1 MAHTP
6 TTHSESRIVNVARRR
21 RESHEAASDAG
32 NGKRRKVQ
40 RACDSC
46 KSRKR
51 KCSGEQ
57 PCPLCVSQGLICTY
71 ITPHGRH
78 QALQP
83 ANGLTV
89 GASNYNLGS
98 DSHPPWPGETLS
110 LSRPGD
116 AFNTNDTS
124 RAASPDGEGITPA
137 GYQGPT
143 STFSFLRRAWRRFG
157 MAELSDLNP
166 ESREEVSIFAYGDR
180 RAPALGDT
188 TELQLPNRDVTSAMT
203 SRYFDFA
210 APTYRYLHRPTFESW
225 LLRYHEQQ
233 DMRQEKLRPI
243 RQAIVLMVLATA
255 CLYNVDTISDT
266 PPSTPAESR
275 KAERNDS
282 HLRMGETLYQAA
294 QQKIVS
300 EAGRP
305 CLESVQARLAT
316 SLYQLNTSRLN
327 QAWYTLG
334 STYQLALSIGI
345 HRARAPT
352 SGEPSKIIRECQ
364 RRCFWA
370 VHMLDTYL
378 SVMLGRPPYINDAY
392 VDQRY
397 PEIVDDNDLLSA
409 GSITRS
415 IPKDCIQAAPVMH
428 AKLTRIVKEALKE
441 QALSHPARDQHMIA
455 TAQRLGLEV
464 EQWQKQLPLF
474 LSGGIHPS
482 SLVPIFRRQLTVLQ
496 IGCAHAVMIIT
507 RPLLS
512 GQQTEPAL
520 MQPHIEKCLS
530 AAKFVL
536 DSVLDLAI
544 DNNLI
549 PAFWNTQYVTF
560 NALTIVYVWI
570 MQRKQGRLSVVS
582 TQYDEASMFE
592 LAKSVQA
599 HLARATNTNAP
610 SLRYSIILEE
620 LQQEL
625 QCILDRPEVN
635 HTRTAVDGFEEDYAQ
650 PECADLTLETRQWDG
665 LDMDFPLDPELWMQ
679 LDTLLFSTIDSEPLR
694 D

>member
-1 MAHTP
+1 
-6 TTHSESRIVNVARRR
+6 
-21 RESHEAASDAG
+21 
-32 NGKRRKVQ
+32 
-40 RACDSC
+40 
-46 KSRKR
+46 
-51 KCSGEQ
+51 
-57 PCPLCVSQGLICTY
+57 
-71 ITPHGRH
+71 
-78 QALQP
+78 
-83 ANGLTV
+83 
-89 GASNYNLGS
+89 
-98 DSHPPWPGETLS
+98 
-110 LSRPGD
+110 
-116 AFNTNDTS
+116 
-124 RAASPDGEGITPA
+124 
-137 GYQGPT
+137 
-143 STFSFLRRAWRRFG
+143 
-157 MAELSDLNP
+157 MAESSELNQ

-180 RAPALGDT
+180 RAPALGQT
-188 TELQLPNRDVTSAMT
+188 TEFQLPARDVTNAMT
-203 SRYFDFA
+203 TRYFDFA
-210 APTYRYLHRPTFESW
+210 APTYRFLHRPTFESW

-233 DMRQEKLRPI
+233 DLHQENLQPI

-255 CLYNVDTISDT
+255 CLYNLESETDT

-275 KAERNDS
+275 KAERNET
-282 HLRMGETLYQAA
+282 HLRIGETFYQAA
-294 QQKIVS
+294 QQKIAD

-334 STYQLALSIGI
+334 STYQLSIGI
-345 HRARAPT
+345 HRAKVPS
-352 SGEPSKIIRECQ
+352 SGEPSKIVRECQ
-364 RRCFWA
+364 RRSFWA
-370 VHMLDTYL
+370 MHMLDTYL
-378 SVMLGRPPYINDAY
+378 SVMLGRPPYINDTY
-392 VDQRY
+392 IDQRY
-397 PEIVDDNDLLSA
+397 PEVVDDNDLLSA
-409 GSITRS
+409 GTITRS

-441 QALSHPARDQHMIA
+441 QALSHPARDQHMIV

-464 EQWQKQLPLF
+464 ELWQKQLPLF

-512 GQQTEPAL
+512 GQQTEPAS

-536 DSVLDLAI
+536 DLVLDLAT

-570 MQRKQGRLSVVS
+570 MQRKQGRLSIIP
-582 TQYDEASMFE
+582 TQYDETSMFE

-599 HLARATNTNAP
+599 HLARATHTNAP

-625 QCILDRPEVN
+625 QCILDRPEISCTRAGVN
-635 HTRTAVDGFEEDYAQ
+635 EFGENPGQ
-650 PECADLTLETRQWDG
+650 PESAELALEARQWDG
-665 LDMDFPLDPELWMQ
+665 LDMDFPLDPELWLQ
-679 LDTLLFSTIDSEPLR
+679 LDTLLFSTVDLEVLH

>member
-1 MAHTP
+1 MALTP
-6 TTHSESRIVNVARRR
+6 TTLCNDSRDSTMRRR
-21 RESHEAASDAG
+21 RESSATAPDAAASA
-32 NGKRRKVQ
+32 KRRKVQ
-40 RACDSC
+40 RACDNC

-57 PCPLCVSQGLICTY
+57 PCPLCVSQGLICTFVS
-71 ITPHGRH
+71 PHGRQQELPH
-78 QALQP
+78 SSNFL
-83 ANGLTV
+83 L
-89 GASNYNLGS
+89 GASYPCLDPS
-98 DSHPPWPGETLS
+98 AQSQWSAES
-110 LSRPGD
+110 VSARRPLAGY
-116 AFNTNDTS
+116 APNTNETS
-124 RAASPDGEGITPA
+124 RAASPNGEGITPA

-143 STFSFLRRAWRRFG
+143 STFSFLRKAWRRFG
-157 MAELSDLNP
+157 MTEPPDSNHD
-166 ESREEVSIFAYGDR
+166 SREEISIFAYGDR
-180 RAPALGDT
+180 RSPALDLPPRSRLPDRGVT
-188 TELQLPNRDVTSAMT
+188 TPLV

-210 APTYRYLHRPTFESW
+210 APTYRFLHRPTLESW
-225 LLRYHEQQ
+225 LSEFHQQ
-233 DMRQEKLRPI
+233 QGSDQEGTAAVIQGEALRPV

-255 CLYNVDTISDT
+255 CLYNV
-266 PPSTPAESR
+266 ESGDETGSR
-275 KAERNDS
+275 SPTNDFGRVDGNHS
-282 HLRMGETLYQAA
+282 HLQLGEALYEAA
-294 QQKIVS
+294 QQSIGG
-300 EAGRP
+300 ETGRP
-305 CLESVQARLAT
+305 RLESVQARLAT

-327 QAWYTLG
+327 QAWHTLG

-345 HRARAPT
+345 HRAKAPGAAGMT
-352 SGEPSKIIRECQ
+352 RILRECQ

-392 VDQRY
+392 VDQRL
-397 PEIVDDNDLLSA
+397 PEIVDDNDILL
-409 GSITRS
+409 TEVTVRS
-415 IPKDCIQAAPVMH
+415 IPKDCVQAAPVMH

-441 QALSHPARDQHMIA
+441 QALLHPARDQHMIA
-455 TAQRLGLEV
+455 TAQRLGVEI
-464 EQWQKQLPLF
+464 EQWRSQLPLF

-482 SLVPIFRRQLTVLQ
+482 SLIPIFRRQLTVLQ

-512 GQQTEPAL
+512 GQLTEPGM

-536 DSVLDLAI
+536 DLVLDLAV

-570 MQRKQGRLSVVS
+570 MQRKQGRLSVIA
-582 TQYDEASMFE
+582 TQHDEMQLFE

-625 QCILDRPEVN
+625 SYSVS
-635 HTRTAVDGFEEDYAQ
+635 
-650 PECADLTLETRQWDG
+650 LETRPWEE
-665 LDMDFPLDPELWMQ
+665 LNMNFPMDPELWLQ
-679 LDTLLFSTIDSEPLR
+679 LDTLLFSTVD
-694 D
+694 

>member
-1 MAHTP
+1 
-6 TTHSESRIVNVARRR
+6 
-21 RESHEAASDAG
+21 
-32 NGKRRKVQ
+32 
-40 RACDSC
+40 
-46 KSRKR
+46 
-51 KCSGEQ
+51 
-57 PCPLCVSQGLICTY
+57 
-71 ITPHGRH
+71 
-78 QALQP
+78 
-83 ANGLTV
+83 
-89 GASNYNLGS
+89 
-98 DSHPPWPGETLS
+98 
-110 LSRPGD
+110 
-116 AFNTNDTS
+116 
-124 RAASPDGEGITPA
+124 
-137 GYQGPT
+137 
-143 STFSFLRRAWRRFG
+143 
-157 MAELSDLNP
+157 MAELSESNS

-180 RAPALGDT
+180 KAPALDNT
-188 TELQLPNRDVTSAMT
+188 TELQLPSRDVTNAMT

-210 APTYRYLHRPTFESW
+210 APTYRFLHRPTFESW

-233 DMRQEKLRPI
+233 DLHQDSLQPI

-255 CLYNVDTISDT
+255 CLYNLESADDTDT
-266 PPSTPAESR
+266 PSSTPAGSR
-275 KAERNDS
+275 KAKRNDN
-282 HLRMGETLYQAA
+282 HLRMCETLYQAA
-294 QQKIVS
+294 QQKIIG
-300 EAGRP
+300 EAGKP

-345 HRARAPT
+345 HRARVPS
-352 SGEPSKIIRECQ
+352 SGDPSRIVRECQ

-378 SVMLGRPPYINDAY
+378 SVMLGRPPYINDTY

-409 GSITRS
+409 GTVTRS

-428 AKLTRIVKEALKE
+428 AKLTRIVKEAVKE
-441 QALSHPARDQHMIA
+441 QALTHTARDQHTIA

-496 IGCAHAVMIIT
+496 LGCAHAVMIIT

-512 GQQTEPAL
+512 GQQIEPAL

-536 DSVLDLAI
+536 DSVLDLAV

-570 MQRKQGRLSVVS
+570 MQRKQGRLSIVS
-582 TQYDEASMFE
+582 TQYDEAGMFE

-625 QCILDRPEVN
+625 QCILDRPEISYA
-635 HTRTAVDGFEEDYAQ
+635 HAAVEGFAEDHGQ
-650 PECADLTLETRQWDG
+650 PESADLALETRQWDG
-665 LDMDFPLDPELWMQ
+665 LDMDFPLDPELWLQ
-679 LDTLLFSTIDSEPLR
+679 LDTLLFSTVDSEIPS

>member
-1 MAHTP
+1 
-6 TTHSESRIVNVARRR
+6 
-21 RESHEAASDAG
+21 
-32 NGKRRKVQ
+32 
-40 RACDSC
+40 
-46 KSRKR
+46 
-51 KCSGEQ
+51 
-57 PCPLCVSQGLICTY
+57 
-71 ITPHGRH
+71 
-78 QALQP
+78 
-83 ANGLTV
+83 
-89 GASNYNLGS
+89 
-98 DSHPPWPGETLS
+98 
-110 LSRPGD
+110 
-116 AFNTNDTS
+116 
-124 RAASPDGEGITPA
+124 
-137 GYQGPT
+137 
-143 STFSFLRRAWRRFG
+143 
-157 MAELSDLNP
+157 MAELSELNS
-166 ESREEVSIFAYGDR
+166 ESREEVSVFAYGDR
-180 RAPALGDT
+180 IAPALGNT
-188 TELQLPNRDVTSAMT
+188 TELQLPNRDVTNAMT

-210 APTYRYLHRPTFESW
+210 APTYRFLHRPTFESW

-233 DMRQEKLRPI
+233 ISHQESLQPI

-255 CLYNVDTISDT
+255 CLYNLESADETGT
-266 PPSTPAESR
+266 PSSTSPDSR

-294 QQKIVS
+294 QQKITG
-300 EAGRP
+300 ETGRP

-334 STYQLALSIGI
+334 STYQLALSTGI
-345 HRARAPT
+345 HRARVPS
-352 SGEPSKIIRECQ
+352 SGEPSKIVRECQ

-378 SVMLGRPPYINDAY
+378 SVMLGRPPYINDTY

-409 GSITRS
+409 GTITRS

-428 AKLTRIVKEALKE
+428 AKLTRIVKEAVKE
-441 QALSHPARDQHMIA
+441 QALTHPARDQHMVA

-496 IGCAHAVMIIT
+496 IGCAHAIMIIT

-536 DSVLDLAI
+536 DSVLDLAV

-560 NALTIVYVWI
+560 NALTIIYVWI
-570 MQRKQGRLSVVS
+570 MQRKQGRLSIVS
-582 TQYDEASMFE
+582 TQYDELSMFE

-599 HLARATNTNAP
+599 HLARATNANAP

-625 QCILDRPEVN
+625 QCILNRPEIG
-635 HTRTAVDGFEEDYAQ
+635 HTRAAVEGFAENHGQ
-650 PECADLTLETRQWDG
+650 PDSADLALDTRQWDG
-665 LDMDFPLDPELWMQ
+665 LDMDFPLDPELWLQ
-679 LDTLLFSTIDSEPLR
+679 LDTLLFSTVDSEILS